1 MNNEIMKA
9 LEILKNNCKE
19 HEDCIGCEL
28 FDINGCY
35 LTERVAEEYLEG
47 DDLFTIISQ
56 RNHNKFTEKDMIKIM
71 HQLFKL

>member
-28 FDINGCY
+28 FDMYGYGCY
-35 LTERVAEEYLEG
+35 LNEKVPEDYLEG
-47 DDLFTIISQ
+47 DEV
-56 RNHNKFTEKDMIKIM
+56 NV
-71 HQLFKL
+71 